1 MTAMSAIANT
11 AVFGGIEGITV
22 DTEILHLFIAGALG
36 MLLGLE
42 REWANKSA
50 GIRTFTLTSLVG
62 AAAMSLNETILLASG
77 GALVLV
83 QGGLLGV
90 RGIVAQW
97 TSDAGESE
105 FGLSLTTST
114 SLLVAYA
121 VGVLVGANHVLIGV
135 IIGITSS
142 FLLVLRRELHGFA
155 NQLSREEVRSAG
167 EFAIIS
173 FVVYP
178 LLPGGTYGPWDAIDP
193 KLVWMLVIAVSG
205 IGFVNYIV
213 MQRYGSKGIAVTGFF
228 GGLVNST
235 AVIGEIAGRAKDNA
249 GITELAVGTILI
261 ADAAMAVRNLAII
274 VAFVPESAVSVGLP
288 LGLIAIGGVGL
299 AYYDSDWEG
308 DLELDFDSPFSSA
321 NALKFGLLFLAVLV
335 LTAGAQ
341 RIFGTAGFL
350 ITSFLSGVVSSGTTT
365 TTAVTLTSTGQISPA
380 VAAQGVLA
388 GTLSSI
394 LVKIGFAT
402 SINRSLLA
410 PVVRKSLYLS
420 LIGIGGVVIS
430 VQLV

>member
-1 MTAMSAIANT
+1 MTVLSAIANT
-11 AVFGGIEGITV
+11 AVFGGIEAIKV
-22 DTEILHLFIAGALG
+22 DPEILNLFIAGALG

-62 AAAMSLNETILLASG
+62 AAAMSLNETILLAAG

-83 QGGLLGV
+83 QGGLLGI

-97 TSDAGESE
+97 TGDDGDS
-105 FGLSLTTST
+105 GLSLTTST

-121 VGVLVGANHVLIGV
+121 VGILVGANHVLIGV

-235 AVIGEIAGRAKDNA
+235 AVIGEIAGRAKNNV

-288 LGLIAIGGVGL
+288 LGLIAISGVGL

-321 NALKFGLLFLAVLV
+321 NALKFGVLFLAVLI

-350 ITSFLSGVVSSGTTT
+350 LTSFLSGIVSSGTTT
-365 TTAVTLTSTGQISPA
+365 TTAVTLTSTGQIAPT

-402 SINRSLLA
+402 SINRSLVA

-420 LIGIGGVVIS
+420 LIGIGGVVVS
-430 VQLV
+430 LQLT